1 MCAAGVCRGS
11 CSLTHTFRCYNI
23 YSYVGIESVCSM
35 VKASYGLNGER
46 AAGDT
51 LVLSLC
57 SISIVYEA
65 VRLGYRRTKKDGLM
79 VEIAKQEDELRREFY
94 ESYLPRVNRELS
106 IDNVLTDYSDGILN
120 GNIIEFKE
128 YVSDLNNVLLQALKY
143 LSARRIKGKPI
154 PANILLISLKNKKA
168 WLYHSEEYLY
178 VIETPFVG
186 GASKGNG
193 GFVIQDYYRL
203 FEYDKPLDENGLIE
217 TMRSDNYTKIH
228 LDENCIVGWATH
240 YYELNP
246 SARKADFIG
255 DNTGKTR
262 IIGEIRKPTVFARYI
277 YPYTG
282 ETNERFRYLMD
293 KLNDFIQKKDLGAF
307 YTHQLYAQKSLEL
320 VRKAIA
326 RVPKGN
332 DYVIIDRCA
341 GTGNLEL
348 FMTDDELHHTI
359 VSTLEYYEYKVLMEV
374 LGDKATVIPPT
385 EKEETFNMGLVRG
398 ADALSEEYVNH
409 PIIKE
414 KVNNPC
420 CTIILFENPPYADTT
435 SIEHQKEGAGKTS
448 TGWKQSFVVKE
459 MKKGKLGT
467 ASNDLGNAFIWSA
480 FKYYLRQPTDSYIVF
495 SPVKYWKVHHLI
507 NKKFKEGFAF
517 NRRHFHTNIDACVM
531 CAWWSNEEA
540 QRLKKLDIEA
550 FDIVNDELKSCG
562 TLPVEKITYQYS
574 QKYFDKR
581 PDPNDVDGG
590 IICSKDGTERLVTNT
605 KRVHPKLNDNILG
618 YMAVYS
624 SGFDNP
630 DNMSSLL
637 VAARYDGNGF
647 YLRRDNYL
655 KKLPMFAASRYVT
668 YNRMWTERGRI
679 MKSADG
685 YDDYERDVRNGK
697 LDGFLLKCLLFTV
710 LEPQNHMR
718 SFTGSDGRKYV
729 NQLCLDT
736 THGETVA
743 SLALKDLNPTEEE
756 TVLLNL
762 WKTILLQAKNTKDYD
777 STRTYGLYQVKVE
790 LNSCFKDELTG
801 ETRFDYPELQGNILA
816 LAKHVKDYYLK
827 EIVPILFK
835 YKFLK

>member
-1 MCAAGVCRGS
+1 
-11 CSLTHTFRCYNI
+11 
-23 YSYVGIESVCSM
+23 
-35 VKASYGLNGER
+35 
-46 AAGDT
+46 
-51 LVLSLC
+51 
-57 SISIVYEA
+57 
-65 VRLGYRRTKKDGLM
+65 M

-94 ESYLPRVNRELS
+94 ETYLPRVNRELN

-120 GNIIEFKE
+120 GNIIEFKD
-128 YVSDLNNVLLQALKY
+128 YISDLNNVLLQALKY
-143 LSARRIKGKPI
+143 LSARRVKGKPI

-168 WLYHSEEYLY
+168 WLYHSADYLN
-178 VIETPFVG
+178 VIETPFAG

-193 GFVIQDYYRL
+193 GFVIKNYVRL
-203 FEYDKPLDENGLIE
+203 FEYDKPLDENSLIE
-217 TMRSDNYTKIH
+217 TMRSDEYTKIH

-277 YPYTG
+277 FPYTG

-293 KLNDFIQKKDLGAF
+293 KLNDFMQKKDLGAF
-307 YTHQLYAQKSLEL
+307 YTHQLYALKSLEL

-326 RVPKGN
+326 RVPEGN

-348 FMTDDELHHTI
+348 FMTDDELRHTI

-409 PIIKE
+409 PIIME
-414 KVNNPC
+414 KVNNPQ

-435 SIEHQKEGAGKTS
+435 SIEHQKEGAGKKS
-448 TGWKQSFVVKE
+448 TGWKQSYVVKE
-459 MKKGKLGT
+459 MKKLKLGT

-480 FKYYLRQPTDSYIVF
+480 FRYYLRQPTDSYIVF
-495 SPVKYWKVHHLI
+495 SPVKYWKAHHLI
-507 NKKFKEGFAF
+507 NNKFEEGFAF

-531 CAWWSNEEA
+531 CAWWCNEAAEKQTKICIHA
-540 QRLKKLDIEA
+540 YDIIDGQLKD
-550 FDIVNDELKSCG
+550 CG
-562 TLPVEKITYQYS
+562 NLPVEQIKYQYS

-581 PDPNDVDGG
+581 SDTNDIDGG
-590 IICSKDGTERLVTNT
+590 IICSKDGTERLVTKT
-605 KRVHPKLNDNILG
+605 KRVKPKHNDNILG

-655 KKLPMFAASRYVT
+655 QKLPMFAASRYVT
-668 YNRMWTERGRI
+668 YNRKWTERGRI

-685 YDDYERDVRNGK
+685 YKAFERDVKNGK
-697 LDGFLLKCLLFTV
+697 LNTFLLKCLLFTV

-718 SFTGSDGRKYV
+718 SFIGSDNRQYV

-743 SLALKDLNPTEEE
+743 STALRALKPNSEE
-756 TVLLNL
+756 TIMLNL
-762 WKTILLQAKNTKDYD
+762 WQSIVCQARNTKNYD
-777 STRTYGLYQVKVE
+777 SSKTYGLYQIKVE
-790 LNSCFKDELTG
+790 LNTCYKDEQTG
-801 ETRFDYPELQGNILA
+801 DTHYDYPELQGNILA
-816 LAKHVKDYYLK
+816 LAKRVKDYYIL
-827 EIVPILFK
+827 EIVPTLFK

>member
-1 MCAAGVCRGS
+1 
-11 CSLTHTFRCYNI
+11 
-23 YSYVGIESVCSM
+23 
-35 VKASYGLNGER
+35 
-46 AAGDT
+46 
-51 LVLSLC
+51 
-57 SISIVYEA
+57 
-65 VRLGYRRTKKDGLM
+65 M

-94 ESYLPRVNRELS
+94 ETYLPRVNRELS

-128 YVSDLNNVLLQALKY
+128 HISDLNNVLLQALKY

-154 PANILLISLKNKKA
+154 PANILLISLTSKKA
-168 WLYHSEEYLY
+168 WLYHSADYLN

-193 GFVIQDYYRL
+193 GFVIKDYDRL
-203 FEYDKPLDENGLIE
+203 FDYDNPLDENALIE
-217 TMRSDNYTKIH
+217 TMRSDVFTRIH

-262 IIGEIRKPTVFARYI
+262 IIGEIRKPTAFARYI

-293 KLNDFIQKKDLGAF
+293 KLNDFMQKKDLGAF

-326 RVPKGN
+326 RVPEGN

-348 FMTDDELHHTI
+348 YMTDDELRHTI

-374 LGDKATVIPPT
+374 LGDKATIIPPT
-385 EKEETFNMGLVRG
+385 EKEDTFNMGLVRG

-409 PIIKE
+409 PIIME
-414 KVNNPC
+414 KLNNPN
-420 CTIILFENPPYADTT
+420 CTVILFENPPYADTT
-435 SIEHQKEGAGKTS
+435 SIEHQKEGVGKKS
-448 TGWKQSFVVKE
+448 TGWKQSYVVKE
-459 MKKGKLGT
+459 MKKLKLGT

-480 FKYYLRQPTDSYIVF
+480 FKYYLRQPTDSYIVY

-507 NKKFKEGFAF
+507 NKKFEEGFAF

-540 QRLKKLDIEA
+540 ENQSKINIHA
-550 FDIVNDELKSCG
+550 YDIVNGQLKDYG
-562 TLPVEKITYQYS
+562 NLPVEQIEYQYS

-581 PDPNDVDGG
+581 SDTNDTDGG
-590 IICSKDGTERLVTNT
+590 IICSKDGTERLVTKT
-605 KRVHPKLNDNILG
+605 KRVKPKYNDNILG

-655 KKLPMFAASRYVT
+655 QKLPMFAASRYVT
-668 YNRMWTERGRI
+668 YNRKWTERGRI

-685 YDDYERDVRNGK
+685 YKAFYRDINNGK
-697 LDGFLLKCLLFTV
+697 LNTFLLRCLLFTV
-710 LEPQNHMR
+710 FEPQNHMR
-718 SFTGSDGRKYV
+718 SFTGSDGRQYV

-736 THGETVA
+736 THGETIA
-743 SLALKDLNPTEEE
+743 SKALKDLEPTEEE
-756 TVLLNL
+756 SFLLKL
-762 WKTILLQAKNTKDYD
+762 WKSIIKQARNTANYD
-777 STRTYGLYQVKVE
+777 SSKTYGLYQIKVE
-790 LNSCFKDELTG
+790 LDTFAKDELTG
-801 ETRFDYPELQGNILA
+801 DTRYDDPELHGNINS
-816 LAKHVKDYYLK
+816 LAKRVKDYYLK
-827 EIVPILFK
+827 EIVPTLFK